1 MESQLY
7 LILFLFIGI
16 KKKKKTIV
24 VIVMYIHL
32 CILFHLMFIN
42 ILLWFLYNLY
52 NYPL

>member
-7 LILFLFIGI
+7 LIRFLFIGI
-16 KKKKKTIV
+16 KKKKPIV